1 MRACVQCG
9 DRHPACQDSCEK
21 FLEHK
26 AQRDEK
32 LERIRKA
39 KASDKLARDTA
50 ISLYAER
57 RRRYAK

>member
-1 MRACVQCG
+1 MRACMQCG

-21 FLEHK
+21 FLEYK

-32 LERIRKA
+32 LERIRTA

-50 ISLYAER
+50 ISL
-57 RRRYAK
+57 

>member
-1 MRACVQCG
+1 MRACMQCG

-21 FLEHK
+21 FLEYK

-39 KASDKLARDTA
+39 KASDKSQEIPR
-50 ISLYAER
+50 
-57 RRRYAK
+57 